1 MRTKHNKKRNTAFV
15 FEALIREVTKA
26 IVTKNA
32 NRKNKI
38 VSIIKEHFSN
48 GSVLSKE
55 LKCYKALIETKEL
68 DKYTAEKMIFHV
80 RAEHEKLSPNQIFNE
95 QSKLI
100 KTINQ
105 ELGSS
110 VFSNFVPNYKSF
122 ATVSQIFN
130 SSTPVN
136 KRVILENEVLDSLS
150 SGETIQEGAMKPV
163 DNLVVSSFVKNYNDK
178 YKELLPEQR
187 DLLNKY
193 IVSLGDNYADFQIH
207 LVEELS
213 RIRDKVEQSLTLE
226 EVKSDEEMLN
236 STKVVLEKIGSFD
249 VSSIT
254 EADLKKVLKLQTL
267 VREYESDD
275 AEN

>member
-1 MRTKHNKKRNTAFV
+1 M
-15 FEALIREVTKA
+15 
-26 IVTKNA
+26 
-32 NRKNKI
+32 
-38 VSIIKEHFSN
+38 
-48 GSVLSKE
+48 
-55 LKCYKALIETKEL
+55 
-68 DKYTAEKMIFHV
+68 
-80 RAEHEKLSPNQIFNE
+80 
-95 QSKLI
+95 
-100 KTINQ
+100 
-105 ELGSS
+105 
-110 VFSNFVPNYKSF
+110 
-122 ATVSQIFN
+122 
-130 SSTPVN
+130 
-136 KRVILENEVLDSLS
+136 
-150 SGETIQEGAMKPV
+150 
-163 DNLVVSSFVKNYNDK
+163 
-178 YKELLPEQR
+178 
-187 DLLNKY
+187 LNKY